1 MIVDAYAAPP
11 HTPASPAPWMPTQHV
26 EEGVTLTHTGNTHT
40 QVDWRKTEKQAMDGK
55 KEETGN
61 SHKQTLMLRL
71 IHEVFVKWT
80 FFLHFTSNRKP
91 EQQQPYNSF

>member
-40 QVDWRKTEKQAMDGK
+40 HTSRLAEDRKTGHGWK
-55 KEETGN
+55 KGG
-61 SHKQTLMLRL
+61 
-71 IHEVFVKWT
+71 
-80 FFLHFTSNRKP
+80 NRKLP
-91 EQQQPYNSF
+91 